1 MKWQLTIKTTGVPH
15 PFVDLRTERGKSLA
29 FMHDPDMADLAR
41 FRMMQAAPEMTDLVG
56 QIARMTTSSEDG
68 AADYES
74 VEVLDQL
81 IVKARSIQ
89 KEQAN
94 EPR

>member
-1 MKWQLTIKTTGVPH
+1 MKWQLNIKLTGVPH
-15 PFVDLRTERGKSLA
+15 PFVDLRTETGKSLA
-29 FMHDPDMADLAR
+29 FMHSPDMSDLAR

-74 VEVLDQL
+74 VEALDGL
-81 IVKARSIQ
+81 IVAARQIQ
-89 KEQAN
+89 KQAAAA
-94 EPR
+94 